1 MQMRTKNIGVDKAW
15 EKARHFCAYQERNH
29 REVKEKLYS
38 FGLYKEEVEQLL
50 SKLIEENFLNEE
62 RYALAFAGGK
72 FRMNSWGRI
81 KITHALREKQ
91 LRAYCIRMAISAID
105 EDQYLRRLHQLASAK
120 QQELQQRYQGWQL
133 NQKIFQYLLQKG
145 YEKELIKNCIEILP
159 ISKA

>member
-91 LRAYCIRMAISAID
+91 LSAYCIRMAISAID

>member
-1 MQMRTKNIGVDKAW
+1 
-15 EKARHFCAYQERNH
+15 
-29 REVKEKLYS
+29 VKEKLYS

-91 LRAYCIRMAISAID
+91 LSAYCIRMAISAID

>member
-1 MQMRTKNIGVDKAW
+1 MRTKNIGVDKAW

-91 LRAYCIRMAISAID
+91 LSAYCIRMAISAID